1 MSQAERGGTPLS
13 HRQKLL
19 GEVADSL
26 RSKPG
31 LWLVRNVRN
40 RKRRQLPT
48 HNTQNRK
55 VDDEMDHD
63 ISKNKSQMKYSGKLM
78 RHWYWCIFLTLM
90 LLVLTAVVLY
100 INTLAGVIVG
110 GFTVMVYLTILGL
123 DVYYRPKVLAE
134 LLDFS
139 RKYSEIERDML
150 KEFVVPYSLVQADG
164 KILRMNDAMCQ
175 LTGKSDSYHGN
186 ISAVFSQLNSAHFP
200 LDSEEREVE
209 IEHAGR
215 RYRVCMKRIP
225 FEELIDDSA
234 VVERISGSC
243 FAVALCLFD
252 ITELSEYKKETYE
265 QNR

>member
-1 MSQAERGGTPLS
+1 MPLS
-13 HRQKLL
+13 CSGYSAFLHPER
-19 GEVADSL
+19 
-26 RSKPG
+26 R
-31 LWLVRNVRN
+31 WL
-40 RKRRQLPT
+40 P
-48 HNTQNRK
+48 H
-55 VDDEMDHD
+55 
-63 ISKNKSQMKYSGKLM
+63 
-78 RHWYWCIFLTLM
+78 
-90 LLVLTAVVLY
+90 
-100 INTLAGVIVG
+100 
-110 GFTVMVYLTILGL
+110 
-123 DVYYRPKVLAE
+123 
-134 LLDFS
+134 
-139 RKYSEIERDML
+139 
-150 KEFVVPYSLVQADG
+150 SLVQADG

-252 ITELSEYKKETYE
+252 ITELSVKNPTALRALLAGNTHPG
-265 QNR
+265 QGWSGIPSP